1 MDHWM
6 TLGFLAAGIILAIAE
21 MTTLTFYLAALSFA
35 ALATALY
42 TWLYPSEW
50 WQATIVFAIVVII
63 ALPLAHLLRR
73 HMQASRTNSA
83 LDDMDKGGLVTVVE
97 DNNGSLKVKYRDS
110 LWEAVWEGGGRP
122 RIGARA
128 EVLARDGSRLR
139 IKAIG

>member
-6 TLGFLAAGIILAIAE
+6 ALGFLAAGIILAVVEI
-21 MTTLTFYLAALSFA
+21 TTLTFYLAALSFA

-42 TWLYPSEW
+42 TWLYPSAW
-50 WQATIVFAIVVII
+50 WQAAVVFAVAAII
-63 ALPLAHLLRR
+63 ALPLAHLLRHR
-73 HMQASRTNSA
+73 MQASRTNSA
-83 LDDMDKGGLVTVVE
+83 LDDMDRGGVVTVVE

-110 LWEAVWEGGGRP
+110 LWEAVWVGGGQP

-139 IKAIG
+139 IKAIS